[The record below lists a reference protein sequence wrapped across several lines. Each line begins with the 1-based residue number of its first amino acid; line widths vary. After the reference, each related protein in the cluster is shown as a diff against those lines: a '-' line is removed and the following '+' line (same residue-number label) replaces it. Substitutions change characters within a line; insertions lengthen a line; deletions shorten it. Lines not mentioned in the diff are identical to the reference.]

1 MFRRLQREP
10 EQELMSDADLHRASL
25 DGSRHGGGEQALA
38 ELYRRHG
45 TLIYRYSLRMCQ
57 DPSIAEE
64 VTQEVF
70 LALLRQGERYDAERS
85 ALSTWLCGIARRQ
98 VWKHLEKRQRDL
110 PVELSDLNGNE
121 DGDGERYQAESPD
134 DDPADVLSRKDGP
147 R

>member
-10 EQELMSDADLHRASL
+10 EQELMSDAALHRASL

-70 LALLRQGERYDAERS
+70 LALLRSGRRFPPGCAGSRGGRFG
-85 ALSTWLCGIARRQ
+85 STWKKGSVTCR
-98 VWKHLEKRQRDL
+98 
-110 PVELSDLNGNE
+110 LS
-121 DGDGERYQAESPD
+121 
-134 DDPADVLSRKDGP
+134 
-147 R
+147 